1 MTDSDAQKPPVSC
14 PAHRNEVT
22 LVGRVS
28 APATRRE
35 LPSGS
40 AVVSLRL
47 VVQRDPKTLPP
58 RSAVVDTIECASWSA
73 ECHAEME
80 RWSSGDIVEVVG
92 ALRRRFRR
100 GESGPISRYE
110 VEAARA
116 RLLVAKE
123 AVSAGRTSA

>member
-1 MTDSDAQKPPVSC
+1 MTDSDAQQPPAPC
-14 PAHRNEVT
+14 PPHRNEVT

-28 APATRRE
+28 APAARRE

-40 AVVSLRL
+40 TVVSVRL

-58 RSAVVDTIECASWSA
+58 RSAVVDTIECASWSV

-80 RWSSGDIVEVVG
+80 RWSSGDVVEVAG

-110 VEAARA
+110 VELTSV
-116 RLLVAKE
+116 RLLVGKE
-123 AVSAGRTSA
+123 TISAGRTSA

>member
-1 MTDSDAQKPPVSC
+1 MTDSDAQKPPIPC
-14 PAHRNEVT
+14 PDHRNEVR

-28 APATRRE
+28 APVTRRE

-40 AVVSLRL
+40 TVVSVRL

-80 RWSSGDIVEVVG
+80 RWSSGDIVEVAG

-100 GESGPISRYE
+100 SESGPISRYE
-110 VEAARA
+110 VEAASV
-116 RLLVAKE
+116 RLLVDRE
-123 AVSAGRTSA
+123 TVSAGRTSA